1 MDEEIKMIEKNRTWE
16 LVDKSHD
23 KNVIGLKWIYK
34 IKYSED
40 DSFQMYKA
48 QLVVKGYSQQPGID
62 FNDTFTP
69 LIRIETIRTILAIVA
84 QLKL

>member
-48 QLVVKGYSQQPGID
+48 QLVVKGYSQ
-62 FNDTFTP
+62 
-69 LIRIETIRTILAIVA
+69 
-84 QLKL
+84 